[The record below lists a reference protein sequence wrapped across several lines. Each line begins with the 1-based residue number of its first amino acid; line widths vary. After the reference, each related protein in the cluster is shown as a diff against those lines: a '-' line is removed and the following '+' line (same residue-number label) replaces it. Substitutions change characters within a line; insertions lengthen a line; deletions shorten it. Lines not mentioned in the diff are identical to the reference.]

1 MQFIKSLLLL
11 CRGGDW
17 GVGALQNFFEPPD
30 ILFNLKLWFAWIG
43 RFKIAVEVS
52 KCFFSADI
60 LTIWYWYRYMQLVL
74 GICSVVETWGRL
86 FISCAWFRRFC
97 FNISILHFG
106 QRQTCEKGRGRCG
119 GESWGRQPA
128 GRPSKKWS

>member
-60 LTIWYWYRYMQLVL
+60 LTIWYWYRYMQCKADYVGYTRRHLHQRIAEHKYSAV
-74 GICSVVETWGRL
+74 GKHIAKNHKNCSYQDAE
-86 FISCAWFRRFC
+86 FFF
-97 FNISILHFG
+97 SILS
-106 QRQTCEKGRGRCG
+106 EKTRRSITICRC
-119 GESWGRQPA
+119 
-128 GRPSKKWS
+128 